1 MYGGVAGGLSALHN
15 VPQIVHVC
23 RRGSAEDL
31 SWVALLVRMVSLCFY
46 VVHGVF
52 IEDLPL
58 VVMSGVIMFQ
68 CVILLLIKC
77 LYIKVDASV
86 K

>member
-1 MYGGVAGGLSALHN
+1 MYGWAAGGLSALHN

-46 VVHGVF
+46 VLHGVF
-52 IEDLPL
+52 MEDLPL

-68 CVILLLIKC
+68 CVILLLIKFRVRV
-77 LYIKVDASV
+77 YKG
-86 K
+86 